1 MTERSNPGEDKA
13 WELLIAM
20 RPGDVCRAAGV
31 TYDERAQH
39 YVVPSLGMKFLVSPS
54 DRTVVSESEAGL
66 ILLSKVAYFF
76 RLSILWYLVSA
87 RDVACTGRPVKLEG
101 ITGGEIFTK
110 GSHVLP
116 LDGLAKK
123 YGSDAAAFVAR
134 GRQLGGE
141 PVPQTDAAVRLLP
154 FPRIPVTIT
163 LWTADD
169 EFPARADMLFDSS
182 CSLHLPMDILW
193 SVAMFCALMMLQG

>member
-1 MTERSNPGEDKA
+1 MTEKSNPGEDKA
-13 WELLIAM
+13 WELLAAM

-31 TYDERAQH
+31 TYDEQATR
-39 YVVPSLGMKFLVSPS
+39 YVVRSLGMNFFVSPAG
-54 DRTVVSESEAGL
+54 RTIVGESEAGL
-66 ILLSKVAYFF
+66 ILLTKMAYFF

-141 PVPQTDAAVRLLP
+141 PVSQADAAVRLLP
-154 FPRIPVTIT
+154 FPRVPVTIT
-163 LWTADD
+163 LWIADE
-169 EFPARADMLFDSS
+169 EFPSRADMLFDSS
-182 CSLHLPMDILW
+182 CSLQLPMDILW
-193 SVAMFCALMMLQG
+193 SVAMFCALIMIQG